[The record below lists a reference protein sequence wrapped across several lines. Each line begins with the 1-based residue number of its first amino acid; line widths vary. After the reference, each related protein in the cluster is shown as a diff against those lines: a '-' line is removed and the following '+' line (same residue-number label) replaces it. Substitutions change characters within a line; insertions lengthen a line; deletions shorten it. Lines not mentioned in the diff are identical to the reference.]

1 MTGVTAVTI
10 VVVSAPYVPRE
21 AAMAAPLNMPRPNRA
36 TIEATRRRE
45 HARFAAERPKS
56 AALWQRGKGALVA
69 GVPMAWMTTP
79 TELPPVFVAEGRGAH
94 FIDVDGHRYLDMN
107 VADMSGNAGYATPA
121 IVEAVSARVRKGT
134 QFLLPT
140 EDAIAVAE
148 ELARRFGLPFWQFT
162 LSASGANGELIRL
175 ARHATG
181 RQKILMFDGGYQG
194 HLDDTLVVRIDGAVR
209 HEMSGLPERA
219 IRNTKLVDF
228 NDLAAVEAALAPRDV
243 ACVFVEPALTN
254 VGVVMPAPGFLAGLR
269 ELTHAVGT
277 YLFLD
282 ETHTLVSAPG
292 GLIQAWGLACD
303 GVGMGKTIGGGVP
316 LGAWGV
322 TAELAERMLDVRPVP
337 GAPGQAGQGVATGGT
352 LYGNAL
358 SMAAARATL
367 ENVLVPAAYEKA
379 ARLGAR
385 LADGL
390 EAIYAEVGLPWR
402 AHRLYARSGWTFGPD
417 LPRNATEARALMD
430 AELFGLIQV
439 YLANRGVWE
448 AIASAG
454 PCVSFAAEEADVALY
469 LDVMRGFVQELVA

>member
-1 MTGVTAVTI
+1 VAE
-10 VVVSAPYVPRE
+10 SFN
-21 AAMAAPLNMPRPNRA
+21 AARPNRA
-36 TIEATRRRE
+36 TIEAMRARE

-56 AALWQRGKGALVA
+56 MALWRRGKGSLVA
-69 GVPMAWMTTP
+69 GVPMSWMTTL

-94 FIDVDGHRYLDMN
+94 FTDVDGHRYLDMN
-107 VADMSGNAGYATPA
+107 VADMSCNAGHATPA
-121 IVEAVSARVRKGT
+121 IVEAVTERVRRGT

-140 EDAIAVAE
+140 EDAIAVGE
-148 ELARRFGLPFWQFT
+148 ELARRFGLPYWQFT
-162 LSASGANGELIRL
+162 LSASGANAELIRL

-181 RQKILMFDGGYQG
+181 RQAILTFDGGYHG
-194 HLDDTLVVRIDGAVR
+194 HLDDTLVVRIDGEVR

-219 IRNTKLVDF
+219 LRHTRIADF
-228 NDLAAVEAALAPRDV
+228 NDLKAVEAMLAPGDV
-243 ACVFVEPALTN
+243 ACAIVEPALTN
-254 VGVVMPAPGFLAGLR
+254 VGVVLPEPGFLAGLR
-269 ELTHAVGT
+269 ELTRAAGT

-316 LGAWGV
+316 LGAWGG
-322 TAELAERMLDVRPVP
+322 TAELAERMLDVKPVE

-358 SMAAARATL
+358 SMAAARAAL
-367 ENVLVPAAYEKA
+367 EKVLVPAAYEKA

-390 EAIYAEVGLPWR
+390 DAIYAEAGLAWR
-402 AHRLYARSGWTFGPD
+402 AQRLYARSGWTFAPE
-417 LPRNATEARALMD
+417 LPRNAAEARAAMD

-439 YLANRGVWE
+439 YLANRGIWE

-454 PCVSFAAEEADVALY
+454 PCVSFAAEEADVDFY
-469 LDVMRGFVQELVA
+469 LEVMRGLVRELVA